1 MENSHVAGI
10 TPAVLPSRS
19 FTFSARS
26 RSPPLG
32 APAHWVGERSSAG
45 SGCEKDLVRAA
56 LVFVNVC
63 EV

>member
-10 TPAVLPSRS
+10 TPLFCSRS